1 MGMADLGV
9 PTIDHAPALVLTPP
23 FPEAEVQHILLVE
36 DDDGDALLVDALLVE
51 AFGDAVR
58 VDRTSTLAQTK
69 HWLTR
74 NSRPA
79 GWCALIDLGLPDAR
93 GLEVLEALR
102 EDAPFDPIVVLT
114 GLFDDAQALVA
125 VAGGAQDYLVKG
137 RVDAEGLR
145 RSIGY
150 AVQRCR
156 ADEGSRLL
164 LREQLLNDEN
174 VRLER
179 GLLPSP
185 ILEYHP
191 ELAWAA
197 KYRPGSNGRSLGG
210 DFYDLVETNGIV
222 HLLVGDVC
230 GHGPDEAALGVVMRV
245 AWRAL
250 TRAGLTQPAVFEQ
263 LNDLMRVEAVLPAQF
278 TTAMSIRL
286 LGSDRVGIVLAGH
299 PPPLVASDDG
309 ARCLEVEP
317 GPPLGVQRGAPW
329 RETTVEVGS
338 HDWLI
343 GYTDGVI
350 EVRTAPGATQRLGA
364 DAFLGIVDDLWADG
378 ARGADLLHRLVA
390 EIESRHGDA
399 IEDDI
404 ALIAVDLATVVVS
417 DGP

>member
-1 MGMADLGV
+1 MAELSV
-9 PTIDHAPALVLTPP
+9 PVVAHLPP
-23 FPEAEVQHILLVE
+23 EVMPGLDQVAIQHILLVE
-36 DDDGDALLVDALLVE
+36 DDDGDALLVDALLFE
-51 AFGDAVR
+51 AFGDSVQ
-58 VDRTSTLAQTK
+58 VVRTSTLAQTK
-69 HWLTR
+69 HWL
-74 NSRPA
+74 NANVRPA
-79 GWCALIDLGLPDAR
+79 RWCALIDLGLPDAR
-93 GLEVLEALR
+93 GFEVLDALR

-114 GLFDDAQALVA
+114 GRADDAQALAA
-125 VAGGAQDYLVKG
+125 VARGAQDYLVKG
-137 RVDAEGLR
+137 RVDSEGLR

-150 AVQRCR
+150 AVERCR

-185 ILEYHP
+185 ILEQHP
-191 ELAWAA
+191 ELVWAA

-250 TRAGLTQPAVFEQ
+250 TRAGLSPTEVFEQ

-286 LGSDRVGIVLAGH
+286 LGSGRVGIVLAGH
-299 PPPLVASDDG
+299 PPPLVASDEG
-309 ARCLEVEP
+309 ARCLEVDP
-317 GPPLGVQRGAPW
+317 GPPLGVQRNARW
-329 RETTVEVGS
+329 RETTVEAGS
-338 HDWLI
+338 DDWLV

-350 EVRTAPGATQRLGA
+350 EVRTEPGSTHRLGA
-364 DAFLGIVDDLWADG
+364 DAFLGIVDGLWADG
-378 ARGADLLHRLVA
+378 SRGVDLLHNLVA
-390 EIESRHGDA
+390 EVESRHGDS
-399 IEDDI
+399 IDDDI

-417 DGP
+417 GQS